1 MHGLFTASATAE
13 TAAATQCK
21 PVGCW
26 KIAAGRAVTLRPAAA
41 GVLRIAHGRVWATL
55 DGPHARR
62 AGDLFLDAGASLR
75 LQAGQQ
81 VVIEPCGAAGQTDAA
96 FGWLPALASR
106 ATRWPA
112 AVAQPASDLRLAL
125 VSAGFALRGAAGA
138 VVRLAGG
145 VLGLVPAGLEGAMDY
160 LAHRDRLTLG
170 SVAFKAQSG
179 ARNPQGCTN

>member
-41 GVLRIAHGRVWATL
+41 GVCHRRHNRCAPGHAGH
-55 DGPHARR
+55 GPHARR
-62 AGDLFLDAGASLR
+62 ARATRLDAGASLR

-81 VVIEPCGAAGQTDAA
+81 VVI
-96 FGWLPALASR
+96 
-106 ATRWPA
+106 PA
-112 AVAQPASDLRLAL
+112 AVPPGRPTRRLAGCQHWRAGPRAGRPPWRNPHRTC
-125 VSAGFALRGAAGA
+125 VSALLAQDSPAAAGA

-145 VLGLVPAGLEGAMDY
+145 VLGPCRRVLEGAMDY

-179 ARNPQGCTN
+179 ARRLQGCN

>member
-1 MHGLFTASATAE
+1 MA
-13 TAAATQCK
+13 
-21 PVGCW
+21 
-26 KIAAGRAVTLRPAAA
+26 
-41 GVLRIAHGRVWATL
+41 
-55 DGPHARR
+55 R

-96 FGWLPALASR
+96 FDWLPALASR

-145 VLGLVPAGLEGAMDY
+145 VLG
-160 LAHRDRLTLG
+160 

-179 ARNPQGCTN
+179 ARRLQGCTN